1 VNAPTGPA
9 KPDTFA
15 EEAQRDFGQIVSNEV
30 IERTAQAMEA
40 NGFHTIVV
48 ETAADARETLLD
60 LIPEGAQ
67 VHSASS
73 RTLEEIGVIADI
85 QESGRYDSIKSKVY
99 QMDRATQM
107 AEIRKLTSAP
117 DYMLGSVHA
126 VTEQGEVIIASG
138 SGSQVGPY
146 VYGASQVIW
155 IIGAQKLVR
164 DLGEGM
170 RRTREHVLPQEAA
183 RLGVPLENY
192 RKLPKVVIY
201 NFERPG
207 RITAI
212 IVKEPL
218 GY

>member
-1 VNAPTGPA
+1 MAKEKTAGAPVAT
-9 KPDTFA
+9 A
-15 EEAQRDFGQIVSNEV
+15 ERDFARVAPEDV
-30 IERTAQAMEA
+30 IERTAQALEA
-40 NGFHTIVV
+40 NGIRAIIV
-48 ETAADARETLLD
+48 ETAAEAKQALLD

-73 RTLEEIGVIADI
+73 RTLEEIDVIAEI
-85 QESGRYDSIKSKVY
+85 QESGRYDAVKPKIYK
-99 QMDRATQM
+99 MDRATQM
-107 AEIRKLTSAP
+107 DEIRKLTASP

-146 VYGASQVIW
+146 VYGASKVIW
-155 IIGAQKLVR
+155 VIGAQKIVS
-164 DLGEGM
+164 DVDEGL
-170 RRTREHVLPQEAA
+170 RRTRDYVRPKEAA
-183 RLGVPLENY
+183 RMGIAIERFPL
-192 RKLPKVVIY
+192 RVPKVLIY

-218 GY
+218 GF